1 MAVRWQVRR
10 FAEIDSTNRW
20 LLDEARAGAAAGL
33 VAVAD
38 HQTAGRGRR
47 GRAWTAEPGSSLLVS
62 VLVRPELD
70 VDRLHVL
77 TMALALALADAVHDV
92 SGVRADVKW
101 PNDLI
106 VGDRKL
112 AGLLAEADV
121 SATGAVRA
129 VVLGAGCNID
139 WDGVPDELS
148 DIATAIGRETDVP
161 VDRWRLLDALL
172 DHLAAR
178 LDALDAVPVDYRARL
193 ATLGRRVRVDL
204 GATAIEG
211 SATDVD
217 DHGRLVVELDGG
229 ERTTVAVG
237 DVMHL
242 RTTDRDPEPPAP

>member
-1 MAVRWQVRR
+1 MGVRWQVRR

-20 LLDEARAGAAAGL
+20 LLDEARAGAPAGL

-47 GRAWTAEPGSSLLVS
+47 GRAWTAAPGSALLVS
-62 VLVRPELD
+62 VLVRPELA

-77 TMALALALADAVHDV
+77 TMAVALALADAVHEV
-92 SGVRADVKW
+92 SSVQADVKW

-121 SATGAVRA
+121 SATGEVRA
-129 VVLGAGCNID
+129 VVIGAGCNIE
-139 WDGVPDELS
+139 WEGVPADLS
-148 DIATAIGRETDVP
+148 ESATAIRRETDAP

-178 LDALDAVPVDYRARL
+178 LVDLDEVPADYRARL

-204 GATAIEG
+204 GETAIEG
-211 SATDVD
+211 NASDVD
-217 DHGRLVVELDGG
+217 DHGRLIVELDGG
-229 ERTTVAVG
+229 ERMTVAVG
-237 DVMHL
+237 DVVHL
-242 RTTDRDPEPPAP
+242 RTTDRGPEPPGR